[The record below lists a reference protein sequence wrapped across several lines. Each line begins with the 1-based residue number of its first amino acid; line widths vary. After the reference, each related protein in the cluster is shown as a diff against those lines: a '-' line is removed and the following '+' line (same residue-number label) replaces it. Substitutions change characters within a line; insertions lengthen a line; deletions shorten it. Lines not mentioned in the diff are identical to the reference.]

1 MVSTST
7 REAWNEHFYTLH
19 FLAFALSLAGSHV
32 GNMNASANASA
43 RKWKFLNPLLASALV
58 LALRL
63 LTRAFT
69 CALVLVLTF
78 APLGKK
84 RCLKSAC
91 VYCHNL
97 IFTLVGE
104 KKYMFGDWSSNITLI
119 QE

>member
-69 CALVLVLTF
+69 CACAYVRAARKKKVL
-78 APLGKK
+78 KK
-84 RCLKSAC
+84 RLCL
-91 VYCHNL
+91 L
-97 IFTLVGE
+97 P
-104 KKYMFGDWSSNITLI
+104 
-119 QE
+119 